1 MYLVRIFEL
10 LDGAA
15 YISSRGDAMA
25 HKDHPKYDVLVF
37 GGIHIAA
44 ELVRRSPKG
53 SLDIVIDHSFGI

>member
-44 ELVRRSPKG
+44 
-53 SLDIVIDHSFGI
+53 